1 MKNLVILGAGTA
13 GTMMLNKLHKV
24 LDSDKWKITIVDNN
38 EIHYYQPGFLFIPF
52 GVYNEDDVIKP
63 KKDFFPE
70 GVKLIEAEIWK
81 VIPEF
86 NIVHLSNGITL
97 DYDLLIIAT
106 GSKIAPEETEGL
118 TGKLWKKD
126 IFDFYTIDGAVA
138 LAEKFKTWQGGKL
151 VINITEMPIKC
162 PVAPLEF
169 AFLADA
175 FFEDKGIR
183 DKVEIIYVTPLAE
196 AFTKHKCAEVLG
208 HFLDD
213 KGIELVAEFNTGRI
227 DNENKKL
234 ISWDEREIDFDLL
247 VTVPTNK
254 GADYIDNSGLGDEL
268 NFVPTDKHTLQ
279 AVGHE
284 NIFVLGDASNIPAS
298 KAGSVAHF
306 ASEILTEN
314 ILHFINA
321 EPLAAKFDGHAN
333 CFIESGH
340 GKAFLI
346 DFNYDV
352 EPLPGNFPLA
362 HLGPFKLLK
371 ESRTN
376 HLGKLMFKWAYWNLL
391 LKGKELPIGPEM
403 SLNGKILD
411 EKPVKGSGK
420 SNGNSNGINKED
432 FFISDKQQLQ
442 KLSGGR

>member
-13 GTMMLNKLHKV
+13 GTMMLNKMHKV
-24 LDSDKWKITIVDNN
+24 LDSKQWKITIVDNV
-38 EIHYYQPGFLFIPF
+38 ETHYYQPGFLFIPF
-52 GVYNEDDVIKP
+52 GVYTEEDVIKP
-63 KKDFFPE
+63 KKEFFPE
-70 GVKLIEAEIWK
+70 GINHIDSEIWK
-81 VIPEF
+81 VLPEF
-86 NIVHLSNGITL
+86 NKVHLTDGETL
-97 DYDLLIIAT
+97 DYDVLIIAT
-106 GSKIAPEETEGL
+106 GSRIAPEETEGL
-118 TGKLWKKD
+118 LGELWKKD
-126 IFDFYTIDGAVA
+126 IFDFYTLDGSKA
-138 LAEKFKTWQGGKL
+138 LAEKLKTWQGGKI

-183 DKVEIIYVTPLAE
+183 DDVEIIYVTPLAE

-208 HFLDD
+208 HYLDD

-234 ISWDEREIDFDLL
+234 VSWDEREIDFDLL
-247 VTVPTNK
+247 VTIPTNK
-254 GADYIDNSGLGDEL
+254 GADYIGTSGLGDEL

-279 AVGHE
+279 AAGHE
-284 NIFVLGDASNIPAS
+284 NIFVIGDAANVPAS

-306 ASEILTEN
+306 ESEILTEN
-314 ILHFINA
+314 ILHYINA
-321 EPLAAKFDGHAN
+321 EPLSAKFDGHAN

-352 EPLPGNFPLA
+352 EPMPGNFPLA

-371 ESRTN
+371 ETRTN

-391 LKGKELPIGPEM
+391 LKGKELPMGPEM
-403 SLNGKILD
+403 TLKGKIID
-411 EKPVKGSGK
+411 EKPV
-420 SNGNSNGINKED
+420 NGNNVNGANKKD
-432 FFISDKQQLQ
+432 NFISDKQQLQ

>member
-13 GTMMLNKLHKV
+13 GTMMLNKMHKE
-24 LDSDKWKITIVDNN
+24 LDSKQWKITIVDNV
-38 EIHYYQPGFLFIPF
+38 ETHYYQPGFLFIPF
-52 GVYNEDDVIKP
+52 GVYTEEDVIKP
-63 KKDFFPE
+63 KKEFFPE
-70 GVKLIEAEIWK
+70 GIIHIDSEIWK
-81 VIPEF
+81 VLPEF
-86 NIVHLSNGITL
+86 NKVHLTDGETL
-97 DYDLLIIAT
+97 DYDVLIIAT
-106 GSKIAPEETEGL
+106 GSRIAPEETEGL
-118 TGKLWKKD
+118 LGELWKKD
-126 IFDFYTIDGAVA
+126 IFDFYTLDGSKA
-138 LAEKFKTWQGGKL
+138 LAEKLKTWQGGKI

-183 DKVEIIYVTPLAE
+183 DDVEIIYVTPLAE

-208 HFLDD
+208 HYLDD

-234 ISWDEREIDFDLL
+234 VSWDEREIDFDLL

-254 GADYIDNSGLGDEL
+254 GADYIGTSGLGDEL

-279 AVGHE
+279 AAGHE
-284 NIFVLGDASNIPAS
+284 NIFVIGDAANVPAS

-306 ASEILTEN
+306 ESEILTEN
-314 ILHFINA
+314 ILHYINA
-321 EPLAAKFDGHAN
+321 EPLSAKFDGHAN

-352 EPLPGNFPLA
+352 EPMPGNFPLA

-371 ESRTN
+371 ETRTN

-391 LKGKELPIGPEM
+391 LKGKELPMGPEM
-403 SLNGKILD
+403 TLKGKIID
-411 EKPVKGSGK
+411 EKPV
-420 SNGNSNGINKED
+420 NGNNVNGANKKD
-432 FFISDKQQLQ
+432 NFISDKQQLQ